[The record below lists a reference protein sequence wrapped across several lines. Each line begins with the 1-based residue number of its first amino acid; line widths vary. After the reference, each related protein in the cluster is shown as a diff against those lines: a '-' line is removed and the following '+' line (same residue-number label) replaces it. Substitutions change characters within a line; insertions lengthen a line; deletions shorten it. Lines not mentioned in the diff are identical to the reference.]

1 MYTINNHLHRKT
13 SSNIKNNEVQKYNY
27 PKQHQKHSNTQLMQK
42 LEGLQV
48 LKKLVTGPSKSLN
61 HNNSKTRIRTE
72 GNEKQFKVQ
81 MSISPKKEKEKE
93 KSASPPQRNS
103 HSQVN
108 VISNLINQNLNHT
121 EYKRLTRE
129 QRNQS
134 VDFQA
139 LLSQQQQRNEN
150 GNLKNS
156 TKKKFNSYGN
166 LNEQVYFSQRSGL
179 SECPSALQLIQNTID
194 QKLMGLKGSSS
205 MKQFPTPP
213 IIKLQK
219 QQQITT
225 KEFKEKLSNLS
236 RDQRQN
242 KVEIED
248 ELQKTQKKQNNI
260 YITKYDNQKIR
271 NQQKE
276 DLSQRS
282 KSVDSQ
288 TSKSLFDNLQNQ
300 FECDETQKLNYYQ
313 TQANDEYKGNQLTQ
327 IKQKKLE
334 SKIDQLVVQVQLLK
348 KKSEQLELQNKFLF
362 ENLTQFKQETDCNT
376 DERNILL
383 NKLDQMIGM
392 QKMQEENFIFFKQI
406 FVKGQDQS
414 RRIKTEQH
422 QQQIEEENLK
432 INQKIESK
440 QRPFVKSAY
449 QGLDFNI

>member
-27 PKQHQKHSNTQLMQK
+27 PKQHHKYSNTQLMQK
-42 LEGLQV
+42 LAGLQV
-48 LKKLVTGPSKSLN
+48 LKKLITGPSKSLN

-72 GNEKQFKVQ
+72 GNEKQFKGQ
-81 MSISPKKEKEKE
+81 MSISPKKDKEKE
-93 KSASPPQRNS
+93 QSASPPQRNS
-103 HSQVN
+103 HAQVN

-134 VDFQA
+134 ADFQA
-139 LLSQQQQRNEN
+139 LLSQQRNEN

-194 QKLMGLKGSSS
+194 QKLMGLKGSAS
-205 MKQFPTPP
+205 MKQFPSPP
-213 IIKLQK
+213 TIKLQQ

-225 KEFKEKLSNLS
+225 QEFKEKLSNLS
-236 RDQRQN
+236 RDLRQN
-242 KVEIED
+242 KIQIED
-248 ELQKTQKKQNNI
+248 ELLKTQKKQNQKC
-260 YITKYDNQKIR
+260 ITRYDNKEGEK
-271 NQQKE
+271 QQRE
-276 DLSQRS
+276 NISQRS

-288 TSKSLFDNLQNQ
+288 SSLLDNLKNHY
-300 FECDETQKLNYYQ
+300 ECDETQKLNYYQ
-313 TQANDEYKGNQLTQ
+313 TQADDEYRGNQQTY
-327 IKQKKLE
+327 IKQRKLE

-362 ENLTQFKQETDCNT
+362 ENLTKFQQETDCNT
-376 DERNILL
+376 DERNLL
-383 NKLDQMIGM
+383 MNKLDQMIGM
-392 QKMQEENFIFFKQI
+392 QKRQEENLNFFKQI
-406 FVKGQDQS
+406 FAKGYDQS

-422 QQQIEEENLK
+422 QQQVEEENIK
-432 INQKIESK
+432 INQKTESK

>member
-13 SSNIKNNEVQKYNY
+13 SSNIKNYEVQKYNY
-27 PKQHQKHSNTQLMQK
+27 PKQNHKYSNTQLMEK
-42 LEGLQV
+42 FAGLQV

-81 MSISPKKEKEKE
+81 MSKSPKKDKE

-103 HSQVN
+103 HPQIS

-179 SECPSALQLIQNTID
+179 SEGPSALQLIQNTID

-213 IIKLQK
+213 IIKLQ
-219 QQQITT
+219 QQSQITT

-236 RDQRQN
+236 RDLRQN
-242 KVEIED
+242 KIEIDD
-248 ELQKTQKKQNNI
+248 ELQTTQKKQNYMYVANN
-260 YITKYDNQKIR
+260 DNRERK
-271 NQQKE
+271 NQQR
-276 DLSQRS
+276 DNLSQRS

-288 TSKSLFDNLQNQ
+288 SSKSLFDNLKYQH
-300 FECDETQKLNYYQ
+300 ECDKTQKLNYYQ
-313 TQANDEYKGNQLTQ
+313 TQVDDENKGNQLTY

-362 ENLTQFKQETDCNT
+362 ENLTKFQQETDCNT
-376 DERNILL
+376 DERNILM

-392 QKMQEENFIFFKQI
+392 QKRQEENLNFFKQI
-406 FVKGQDQS
+406 FDKGYDQS

-432 INQKIESK
+432 INQKTESK